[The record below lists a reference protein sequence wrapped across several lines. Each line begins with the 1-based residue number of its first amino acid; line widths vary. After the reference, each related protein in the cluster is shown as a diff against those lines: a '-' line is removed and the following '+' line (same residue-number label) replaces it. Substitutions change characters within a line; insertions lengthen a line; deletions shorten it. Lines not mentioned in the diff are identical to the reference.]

1 MSIEY
6 KKIANTA
13 FSQMARRYHIMIER
27 TVNKGVGCN
36 VTGCRHNYAGTNCT
50 LTTIHVGNT
59 CDCDAEKC
67 TCCDSY
73 ESK

>member
-1 MSIEY
+1 
-6 KKIANTA
+6 
-13 FSQMARRYHIMIER
+13 MIER
-27 TVNKGVGCN
+27 TINKGVGCN
-36 VTGCRHNYAGTNCT
+36 VTGCRHNYDGKSCT

-59 CDCDAEKC
+59 CDCTAEKC

>member
-6 KKIANTA
+6 PNFAHTP
-13 FSQMARRYHIMIER
+13 FSQIGKEDFFMIER

-59 CDCDAEKC
+59 CDCTAEKC